1 MRRKV
6 MPGCVEE
13 GALLEKAR
21 IKKKKDDKRYTQNY
35 TASLVG
41 KGQYIWSQ
49 WHSGQTR
56 IIDSDWIRLSNELD
70 FNPFVTRP
78 YLLQLAD
85 DIHKAE
91 QRLICEIV
99 KQKRLL

>member
-1 MRRKV
+1 MARKV
-6 MPGCVEE
+6 IPGCAEE
-13 GALLEKAR
+13 GALLEQAR
-21 IKKKKDDKRYTQNY
+21 IEKKKKDRRYTQNY

-56 IIDSDWIRLSNELD
+56 IIDRDWIRLSNEIG
-70 FNPFVTRP
+70 FNPFETRP

-85 DIHKAE
+85 EMHKAK
-91 QRLICEIV
+91 QRLICEII